1 MKFVHT
7 GESVALSDTWLKANS
22 GKLRE
27 KTEERADRDGLS
39 VRLSPKGKVTW
50 QIRYRYGG
58 KPQRLDLGTY
68 PLLGLKDAREESHRL
83 RAKLEQGYDPRVV
96 RQVERQA
103 IITAD
108 SLEQLFR
115 QWYQAYCVKN
125 KKGHREVL
133 RSFELYVLPAIGAL
147 PARDVTLHQWLDLL
161 EQRAQSSPSIAERL
175 LTNAKQMY
183 KWALRRRLVEQSP
196 LSDIQASHD
205 LQIKKATGS
214 RTLAPEEIRMMWMA
228 ADQSRMAPKNKLF
241 LKLCLVYGCRNG
253 ELRLSEKAH
262 FDFDNK
268 IWTVPQENHKLGKM
282 TGKPLVRPIVPDV
295 EPLLREAFQLSGRG
309 KYLFNNAG
317 TSQPMGKSSPLALP
331 YNVMQWLRRH
341 KGYEMA
347 HWSVHDLRRTA
358 RTNFSELTEPHV
370 AEIMLG
376 HKLPGHWQVYDH
388 YDYLKEQ
395 GAAYRKWWAR
405 LAQIVGQD

>member
-1 MKFVHT
+1 M
-7 GESVALSDTWLKANS
+7 ALSDTWLKANC
-22 GKLRE
+22 GRLRE
-27 KTEERADRDGLS
+27 KTEVRADRDGLS
-39 VRLSPKGKVTW
+39 VRLSPKGKATF
-50 QIRYRYGG
+50 QIRYRYDGQP
-58 KPQRLDLGTY
+58 KRLDLGSY
-68 PLLGLKDAREESHRL
+68 PLMGLKDARLESQRL

-96 RQVERQA
+96 RQVEQQA

-108 SLEQLFR
+108 SLEQLFQ

-133 RSFELYVLPAIGAL
+133 RSFGLYVVPVIGRL

-161 EQRAQSSPSIAERL
+161 EKRAQVTPAIAERI

-183 KWALRRRLVEQSP
+183 KWALRRRLVDQNP

-205 LQIKKATGS
+205 LQIKKVATS
-214 RTLAPEEIRMMWMA
+214 RTLNAEEIRMMWLA
-228 ADQSRMAPKNKLF
+228 ADQSRMAPKNRLF
-241 LKLCLVYGCRNG
+241 LKLCLFYGCRNG
-253 ELRLSEKAH
+253 ELRLSEKSH
-262 FDFDNK
+262 FDFQAQV
-268 IWTVPQENHKLGKM
+268 WTVPAENHKLGQM
-282 TGKPLVRPIVPDV
+282 TGKGLVRPIVPEV
-295 EPLLREAFQLSGRG
+295 LPLIDEAFSLSGRG
-309 KYLFNNAG
+309 KYLFNNSG
-317 TSQPMGKSSPLALP
+317 TSVPMGKGAPLALP
-331 YNVMQWLRRH
+331 YNVQQWLRKNH
-341 KGYEMA
+341 DYHMP

-395 GAAYRKWWAR
+395 AAAYGRWWAR
-405 LAQIVGQD
+405 LMDITGQD

>member
-1 MKFVHT
+1 M
-7 GESVALSDTWLKANS
+7 ALSDTWLKANC
-22 GKLRE
+22 GKSRE
-27 KTEERADRDGLS
+27 KTEVRSDRDGLS
-39 VRLSPKGKVTW
+39 VRLSPKGKATF

-58 KPQRLDLGTY
+58 QPKRLDLGSY
-68 PLLGLKDAREESHRL
+68 PLMGLKDARLESQRL
-83 RAKLEQGYDPRVV
+83 RAKLEQGYDPQVV
-96 RQVERQA
+96 RQVEQQA

-108 SLEQLFR
+108 SLEQLFQ

-133 RSFELYVLPAIGAL
+133 RSFDLYVVPVIGHL
-147 PARDVTLHQWLDLL
+147 PAREVTLHQWLDLL
-161 EQRAQSSPSIAERL
+161 EQRAQVTPAIAERI

-183 KWALRRRLVEQSP
+183 KWALRRRLVDQNP

-205 LQIKKATGS
+205 LQIKKVATS
-214 RTLAPEEIRMMWMA
+214 RTLNAEEIRMMWLA

-241 LKLCLVYGCRNG
+241 LKLCLFYGCRNG
-253 ELRLSEKAH
+253 ELRLSEKSH
-262 FDFDNK
+262 FDLQGRV
-268 IWTVPQENHKLGKM
+268 WTVPAENHKLGKM
-282 TGKPLVRPIVPDV
+282 TGKGLVRPIVPEV
-295 EPLLREAFQLSGRG
+295 LPLLEEAFSLSGRG
-309 KYLFNNAG
+309 KHLFNNSG
-317 TSQPMGKSSPLALP
+317 TSVPMGKSAPLALP
-331 YNVMQWLRRH
+331 YNVQQWLRKNH
-341 KGYEMA
+341 DYHMP

-395 GAAYRKWWAR
+395 ATAYGRWWAR
-405 LAQIVGQD
+405 LMDITGQD